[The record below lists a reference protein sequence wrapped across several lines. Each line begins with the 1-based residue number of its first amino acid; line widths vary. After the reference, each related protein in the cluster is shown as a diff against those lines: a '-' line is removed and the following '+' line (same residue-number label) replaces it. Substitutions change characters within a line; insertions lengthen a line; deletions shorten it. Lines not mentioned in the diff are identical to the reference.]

1 MARPVVPTGSDI
13 THFNRVTTDE
23 GELRPSHFT
32 VSLPINVPASAGDG
46 LIHYRLNRDAQFL
59 GAFFSMSDTGGTSGS
74 TTLMVHNATAAVD
87 LLLGPLSVAYDA
99 ANPYAEDEAPAA
111 AHQNLSEN
119 DLLRVD
125 VDAVPGSGNAKGIL
139 ILHFQ

>member
-1 MARPVVPTGSDI
+1 MVRPVVPTGSDI
-13 THFNRVTTDE
+13 THFTRVTTDE

-32 VSLPINVPASAGDG
+32 VSLFIKVPAAPGDG
-46 LIHYRLNRDAQFL
+46 LIHYRLDRDAQFL

-74 TTLMVHNATAAVD
+74 TDLMVHNATAAVD
-87 LLLGPLSVAYDA
+87 LFSSNLSVAYDA
-99 ANPYAEDEAPAA
+99 TNPYAEDEAPVA

-125 VDAVPGSGNAKGIL
+125 VDAVPGSGNAEGVL
-139 ILHFQ
+139 IFRFQ